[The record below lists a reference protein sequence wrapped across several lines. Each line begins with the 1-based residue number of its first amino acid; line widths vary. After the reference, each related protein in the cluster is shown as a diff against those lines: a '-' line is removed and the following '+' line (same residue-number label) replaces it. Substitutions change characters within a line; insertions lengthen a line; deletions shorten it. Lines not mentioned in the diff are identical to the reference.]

1 MLQNLFYTLPELSL
15 FIGIIH
21 LYLRCLFDEDSPKLY
36 AQIARV
42 WLLVSFFCTI
52 LFYNRSMNAQYF
64 ESNSYTLLFKTFIS
78 IFAYIILGLAP
89 QYFSAEKKTGCKF
102 YILFLLSLITINMML
117 TTINILMLAAGY
129 IMLLLIHYR
138 LQEIGEDKKNFKVQ
152 ARYIST
158 NAMIFALLIVGVT
171 GIYHITG
178 GETGYRRLADI
189 FAQNASSF
197 TFYMYAVCLIIPF
210 LYALGIPPFHS
221 FTEDRF
227 GKAILPAGHYFAVV
241 APWAYWGAF
250 IKLNIILIK
259 PFAVDIAPVYILF
272 AFLSV
277 IFGAIGANTRINLHR
292 IYSFCLMYYFGI
304 MLLLLSQFNAE
315 ADFAAV
321 LNLIVC
327 MLGINGVY
335 LVFYSLKSR
344 NEYLSAT
351 VSLSGLAETRPY
363 ATAVLLISLFSLL
376 GMPPLAGFLGITG
389 VAVELTAAGKLAS
402 LGLVFACLLML
413 ANCYLEIIKTA
424 YFEHKIINYDVE
436 NKNLRF
442 YMLLNIICIATAAFN
457 PFNLMEIIK
466 DMFYVIFI

>member
-1 MLQNLFYTLPELSL
+1 MIQNLFYMLPELSL
-15 FIGIIH
+15 LIGIVH
-21 LYLRCLFDEDSPKLY
+21 LYLRCLLDADSPKLY

-52 LFYNRSMNAQYF
+52 LFYNRSINAQYF
-64 ESNSYTLLFKTFIS
+64 ASNSYILLFKTFIS
-78 IFAYIILGLAP
+78 IFTYIILGLSP

-102 YILFLLSLITINMML
+102 YVLVLLSLITINIML
-117 TTINILMLAAGY
+117 TAINILMLAAGY
-129 IMLLLIHYR
+129 IMLLFIHWR
-138 LQEIGEDKKNFKVQ
+138 LRELGEDKKSFKVQ
-152 ARYIST
+152 ARYISA
-158 NAMIFALLIVGVT
+158 NVSIFVLLTVGVV

-178 GETGYRRLADI
+178 GETGYHRLADI
-189 FAQNASSF
+189 FSTNAVSF
-197 TFYMYAVCLIIPF
+197 PFYMYVVCLIIPF

-227 GKAILPAGHYFAVV
+227 GKAILPASHYFAVV

-250 IKLNIILIK
+250 IKLNIILVK
-259 PFAVDIAPVYILF
+259 PFAADITPVYVFF

-292 IYSFCLMYYFGI
+292 IYSFCLMFYFGI
-304 MLLLLSQFNAE
+304 MLLLLSQFNAA
-315 ADFAAV
+315 ADFAAMV
-321 LNLIVC
+321 SLIVC
-327 MLGINGVY
+327 ILGINGVY

-389 VAVELTAAGKLAS
+389 VTAELITSGKLVS
-402 LGLVFACLLML
+402 LGLMFASLLML